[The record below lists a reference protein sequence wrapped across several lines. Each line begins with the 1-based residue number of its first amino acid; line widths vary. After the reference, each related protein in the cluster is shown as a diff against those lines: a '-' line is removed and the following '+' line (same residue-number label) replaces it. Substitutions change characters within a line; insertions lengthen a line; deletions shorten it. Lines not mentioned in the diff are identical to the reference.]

1 MAGFV
6 EEFTPYYNMHL
17 MTDSLNRLFHWRKNT
32 GQKESCV
39 RAILS
44 AFVRVCARVLH
55 GCVCVR
61 VRVHGCVRAI
71 TCTLACVRGFVF
83 VRCNLSTNV
92 V

>member
-17 MTDSLNRLFHWRKNT
+17 MTDSLNRLFHWRKNA

-44 AFVRVCARVLH
+44 AFVRVCARVLR

-61 VRVHGCVRAI
+61 VHARA
-71 TCTLACVRGFVF
+71 CAWVCACDHMHACVCAWVC
-83 VRCNLSTNV
+83 VCHM
-92 V
+92 